1 MSYIVVLCGG
11 TSTERE
17 VSLRSGHTVADAL
30 RTAGHEVKILDT
42 DCSDSELQQ
51 CDTIFPVLHGVGGED
66 GKTQARLE
74 SLGIPFVGSDSES
87 SRLCMDKSLYRAA
100 FAREGLLMP
109 RGGIMDYIAYAA
121 DEISRRPHVVKP
133 IDGGS
138 SVDTYI
144 VRDMAAYNPV
154 TPKRY
159 FDIYGSMIVEELIV
173 GVEVTVGILGHEAL
187 PIIEIIPPQDEE
199 FDYEN
204 KYNGKT
210 QELIPAIHV
219 SEKDQKAV
227 QELAL
232 KIHELAGCRDFSRTD
247 FIISDDGRYYLLE
260 TNTIPGM
267 TSQSLFPKMAAAVGM
282 DMPAL
287 CETFVKMALERAGK

>member
-1 MSYIVVLCGG
+1 MSTIIVLCGG
-11 TSTERE
+11 TSSERE
-17 VSLRSGHTVADAL
+17 ISLRSGHTVADAL
-30 RTAGHEVKILDT
+30 QQAGHDVQTLDT
-42 DCSDSELQQ
+42 DCSDEDLQQ
-51 CDTIFPVLHGVGGED
+51 CDVVFPVLHGVGGED

-74 SLGIPFVGSDSES
+74 SLQICFVGSGSKS
-87 SRLCMDKSLYRAA
+87 SHLCLDKSLYRSTLSRAG
-100 FAREGLLMP
+100 FLLAD
-109 RGGIMDYIAYAA
+109 GATVQYEDYT
-121 DEISRRPHVVKP
+121 DSNLSKQPHVLKP

-144 VRDMAAYNPV
+144 VRDMAAYNPAI
-154 TPKRY
+154 PKQY

-173 GVEVTVGILGHEAL
+173 GVEVTVGILGQEAL
-187 PIIEIIPPQDEE
+187 PVIEIIPPQDEE

-247 FIISDDGRYYLLE
+247 FIISDDGQYYLLE

-282 DMPAL
+282 DMAAL
-287 CETFVKMALERAGK
+287 CDRLIQMALERK